1 MVVAVNNS
9 KLLIAHIGNVI
20 ISPQCNDA
28 DVLLQN
34 VYHVLRM
41 KKNLL
46 SVAKLAPSGHHDR
59 FGP

>member
-34 VYHVLRM
+34 VYHVLGM
-41 KKNLL
+41 EKILL
-46 SVAKLAPSGHHDR
+46 SVTQLAPSGH
-59 FGP
+59 